1 MIVHKRDQAQAEMAS
16 CPGSS
21 DHKVA
26 EKEWRSLW
34 SVKVPSKINMFLW
47 RLACHSLPTSDVR
60 HHRHMA
66 DSSACFFCGQQDSWR
81 HSLIDC
87 NVAKCVWALEDEQ
100 IASMISSGD
109 ESNAKV
115 RIAQTFKSLNN
126 DEAARVAVV
135 LWAIWFTRQKA
146 IHESVFQSPLSTH
159 GFIQRFMADLEGVSQ
174 HRAQGQP
181 KQGKEPAQI

>member
-1 MIVHKRDQAQAEMAS
+1 
-16 CPGSS
+16 
-21 DHKVA
+21 
-26 EKEWRSLW
+26 
-34 SVKVPSKINMFLW
+34 
-47 RLACHSLPTSDVR
+47 
-60 HHRHMA
+60 
-66 DSSACFFCGQQDSWR
+66 
-81 HSLIDC
+81 
-87 NVAKCVWALEDEQ
+87 LEDEQ
-100 IASMISSGD
+100 IASMISSSD